1 MFIEITICLIALS
14 PIMVSPII
22 FSYNKTKNAK
32 RINYV
37 EVNNN
42 QLPECLRI

>member
-1 MFIEITICLIALS
+1 MIIEITICLFALS

-22 FSYNKTKNAK
+22 FSYHKAKNAK

-37 EVNNN
+37 EVYNN